1 MDGEKQESKPANS
14 ASRRRRWGVALGLA
28 FCIVLAALLYWY
40 GPAFFGPGGRSGS
53 VFAVSAKKAEIVP
66 RMRTNLLKSVE
77 YEKSAVMAV
86 TDEESKA
93 FADLSKKSADDVDRD
108 FRELRALVGR
118 EGTDREQKLLGDF
131 DACWQHFRKID
142 EVLLPLSVE
151 NTNLK
156 AASLSQTK
164 GFAAAQKFGRALAKA
179 IGAGGMPDRA
189 DARAARLAY
198 RALNA
203 VFTIYSLQGP
213 HISEAEDRKMDEME
227 AVMRANAAEAKR
239 SLAALAALVGRE
251 GKASLEEADAAFADF
266 MAVHAEVVRLSRVNS
281 NVKSLELSL
290 GEKRKVTAQCDD
302 ILNALQEA
310 IWNRASR
317 ATR

>member
-1 MDGEKQESKPANS
+1 MDDEKQGSKPANS
-14 ASRRRRWGVALGLA
+14 GSRRRRRGVALGMA
-28 FCIVLAALLYWY
+28 FCIVLAALLYRY
-40 GPAFFGPGGRSGS
+40 GPEFFGPGGRSENI
-53 VFAVSAKKAEIVP
+53 FAVSAKKSEIVP

-86 TDEESKA
+86 TDKESKT
-93 FADLSKKSADDVDRD
+93 FADLSRKSADGVDQD
-108 FRELRALVGR
+108 FRELKALVGR
-118 EGTDREQKLLGDF
+118 EGTDREKKLLGDF
-131 DACWQHFRKID
+131 GACWRNFGKID
-142 EVLLPLSVE
+142 EELLKLSVE

-156 AASLSQTK
+156 AADLSRTK
-164 GFAAAQKFGRALAKA
+164 GLAAVERFSGALAKTIEA
-179 IGAGGMPDRA
+179 RPPDRA

-213 HISEAEDRKMDEME
+213 HISEAADQKMDEME
-227 AVMRANAAEAKR
+227 AVMRTNAAEAKR
-239 SLAALAALVGRE
+239 SLAALSALVGRE

-266 MAVHAEVVRLSRVNS
+266 MALHAEVVRLSRLNS
-281 NVKSLELSL
+281 NVKSLALSL

-302 ILNALQEA
+302 ILTAMQEA